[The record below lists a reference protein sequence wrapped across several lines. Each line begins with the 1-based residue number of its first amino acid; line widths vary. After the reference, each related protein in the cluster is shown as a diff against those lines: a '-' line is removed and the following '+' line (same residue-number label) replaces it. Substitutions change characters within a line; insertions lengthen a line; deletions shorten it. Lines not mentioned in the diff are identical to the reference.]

1 MELLAAPFQA
11 LWPLLA
17 SEPASSVTVRRLKE
31 EPSIVFHILG
41 GGTLILPDSGSV
53 LGVQNNPNI
62 SKIYFIWGL
71 YSGMRFLILVGG
83 EGWVL
88 NFEGL
93 NEKV

>member
-31 EPSIVFHILG
+31 EPSIGFPLG

-53 LGVQNNPNI
+53 LGVQNNPKI